1 MLRSIT
7 LGLATLAVA
16 TSVASPAVAD
26 AASTTK
32 VVYGFAWADGSHT
45 LRITPLKPQLVKA
58 NGVLTYKLSPV
69 AGAKEQR
76 INYSGADFRRVAS
89 ACDLKET
96 EGVVKLDGKGLGRT
110 RCKDSNLAFV
120 LSLGPAP
127 VRISLGSKV
136 LVQEFLAPAT
146 KMKTASGT
154 IKRVNDSTVA
164 FSQGGKT
171 IKLGYTFPSFNR
183 VTKRCDDRWLANRAN
198 ASRTGLGTKACDQ
211 ASFTKALKTVK
222 KPVRAK
228 VYYDSLRGNL
238 MEVWE
243 VAAA

>member
-1 MLRSIT
+1 MLRPIA
-7 LGLATLAVA
+7 LGLAALMGAA
-16 TSVASPAVAD
+16 SIASPAVA
-26 AASTTK
+26 ANASTTK

-45 LRITPLKPQLVKA
+45 LRITPLKPKLVKA
-58 NGVLTYKLSPV
+58 NGVLTYKLSSI

-76 INYSGADFRRVAS
+76 IKYSGADFRRVAG

-96 EGVVKLDGKGLGRT
+96 EGIVKLDGKGLGRT
-110 RCKDSNLAFV
+110 RCKDSDLAFA

-127 VRISLGSKV
+127 VRISLGSRV
-136 LVQEFLAPAT
+136 VVQEFLAPAT
-146 KMKTASGT
+146 KPKTASGT
-154 IKRVNDSTVA
+154 IKRVNDNTIT

-171 IKLGYTFPSFNR
+171 IKLGYTFLGFNR
-183 VTKRCDDRWLANRAN
+183 VTKRCGDRWLANRAHTSH
-198 ASRTGLGTKACDQ
+198 AGLGTEACDQ
-211 ASFTKALKTVK
+211 ASFTKALKTAK

-238 MEVWE
+238 MEAWE